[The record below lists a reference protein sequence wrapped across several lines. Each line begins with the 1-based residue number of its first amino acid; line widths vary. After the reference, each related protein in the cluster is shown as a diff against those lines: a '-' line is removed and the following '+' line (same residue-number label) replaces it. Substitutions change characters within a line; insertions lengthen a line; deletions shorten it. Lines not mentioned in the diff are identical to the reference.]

1 MYDVVAVPVC
11 ASPQP
16 LLSYA
21 LVMACMYTAL
31 LLACSIVI
39 MVAENVGAI
48 CLGTRSGAGIRCF
61 VTILCSVW
69 FGQRSCDEKVHS
81 FVLFRVCACV
91 LVLVCV

>member
-1 MYDVVAVPVC
+1 MYICMMMWWWPCPCVPRPNPSC
-11 ASPQP
+11 HM
-16 LLSYA
+16 LWSYG
-21 LVMACMYTAL
+21 MYTAL

-48 CLGTRSGAGIRCF
+48 CLWTRSGAGIRCF

-81 FVLFRVCACV
+81 FVLFRV
-91 LVLVCV
+91 LVCV